1 MNRRHFFYCSCS
13 NSIRIPK
20 STSPLLADL
29 LTRLLRRNAKDRMD
43 FEEFFCHPFL
53 NEDTNLP
60 PMVTYCDNKNSKSN
74 QENIKPNYMK
84 QHQNSRVNR
93 LKEENKSASSKG
105 IGGEREVSAG
115 SSQMKNL
122 KSNNMITESEK
133 KEIPNNNKN
142 RQSPNSGDSSDVDDF
157 VMINEDVVAT
167 IVPQQIPN
175 TVTGTITTAA
185 ESSLPQRIL
194 NRTLRPLVS
203 YAMPEPVPVP
213 TQRAAYEQIQRSSGS
228 NSSSIGVIHESDSE
242 SASGGNSGGNAKS
255 SMTSQSPPRTPPQNI
270 VNNNNNQQR
279 RQSSNTQKQTCS
291 SPNTVNLKRHDSSS
305 SIGSS
310 VESASSRGGSSRHV
324 LTTDVSQMSP
334 PVNFTLGSSPTQ
346 SPGSGFMQMN
356 TGNNSSYHRS
366 RRLSIPH
373 LNQQQ
378 QQQFSQPISPPYFN

>member
-1 MNRRHFFYCSCS
+1 MLQIKFPYLKNCFFHHCS

-53 NEDTNLP
+53 NEDINLP
-60 PMVTYCDNKNSKSN
+60 PMMTYCDNKNSKFN

-93 LKEENKSASSKG
+93 LKEENKLANINKG
-105 IGGEREVSAG
+105 G
-115 SSQMKNL
+115 SSSSNQMKNL
-122 KSNNMITESEK
+122 KTNIESEK
-133 KEIPNNNKN
+133 KENTNSNKN
-142 RQSPNSGDSSDVDDF
+142 RQSPNSGETSDVDDF

-175 TVTGTITTAA
+175 AVTGTMTTAA
-185 ESSLPQRIL
+185 ESSLSQRIL

-242 SASGGNSGGNAKS
+242 SISGGGGNGKS
-255 SMTSQSPPRTPPQNI
+255 SMASQSPPRTPPQNI
-270 VNNNNNQQR
+270 VNNNNHQQR
-279 RQSSNTQKQTCS
+279 RQSSNTQKPTCS
-291 SPNTVNLKRHDSSS
+291 PPNTLNLKRNDSSS

-310 VESASSRGGSSRHV
+310 VESASSRGGSSRHI

-334 PVNFTLGSSPTQ
+334 PVNFVLGSSPTQ

-356 TGNNSSYHRS
+356 SGNNSSYHRS

-373 LNQQQ
+373 LNPQQ
-378 QQQFSQPISPPYFN
+378 QQQFPQAISPSYFN